1 MPEEKASEEKASED
15 ENIGRRKRRKSEK
28 YMKKCAVKILQE
40 KYKNINN
47 MTKQRENKR
56 NREICTQKMKKFN
69 SNPTCEV
76 LLRKIIY
83 VAY

>member
-1 MPEEKASEEKASED
+1 
-15 ENIGRRKRRKSEK
+15 
-28 YMKKCAVKILQE
+28 
-40 KYKNINN
+40 

-56 NREICTQKMKKFN
+56 NREIYTKKMKKFN